1 MTSLMFDKWYIIND
15 YKDIHEEEDDD
26 GDENFSC
33 LGVTRVHLPP
43 VLLPIDYTSTSHL
56 YLTNCVSRHVARE
69 CCIHITL

>member
-33 LGVTRVHLPP
+33 LGVTRVHLPFCAIAHRLHQYQP
-43 VLLPIDYTSTSHL
+43 S
-56 YLTNCVSRHVARE
+56 VSN
-69 CCIHITL
+69 